1 MPMKVAKRSKNWFAK
16 NIENK
21 RWNSSMYLYV
31 IKHWKKKNIRL
42 RWLATFMLNSAA
54 FFCPDKTKKLQINH
68 NLKKGAN
75 IRINW
80 LSGNFFLSEF
90 HTKSNSVAF
99 FCPDKTKNC
108 KSTNLKKKRTTEKF
122 KFSNSSEKS
131 SNMKMNIL
139 P

>member
-1 MPMKVAKRSKNWFAK
+1 MSLNT
-16 NIENK
+16 E
-21 RWNSSMYLYV
+21 
-31 IKHWKKKNIRL
+31 KKNIRL

-108 KSTNLKKKRTTEKF
+108 KSTNLKKRGQQKNL
-122 KFSNSSEKS
+122 NSQ
-131 SNMKMNIL
+131 IL
-139 P
+139 PKNLVT